1 MRKKKTTQSPAKRLL
16 DTMQQQARDGYVA
29 LPIRKLFG
37 ARKGEYGKAWSDVFN
52 TLLEVDESE
61 ENINTGALSPV
72 CSEIAAQGG
81 TDGLG
86 YMTWGA
92 NNNLPNLI
100 ATLVSLLPYTAVG
113 VKFNADVVAGLGP
126 KPKYRYSRYVNG
138 SIQEESINYAA
149 AGQFINGLLMEKRYA
164 LMALPKAESAFGLD
178 PVLDAKESIRKQ
190 LTEDIKS
197 LEKDYEVWKQTQT
210 EVEKLM
216 KNTNLNLLFTELAMD
231 MAHYGICFPEVQL
244 DKQSAN
250 KSDEL
255 WKPKIIGLNHQRCMT
270 TRLERMSDKNEINY
284 VYVSNQ
290 WYDAQVVPAGQN
302 FLIASIP
309 ALDAHR
315 PLKSLQQ
322 KVRDVRLRAY
332 SGKRNENGKS
342 KGMRPTHF
350 VLPCYYPSPNRPYY
364 PEPAWHSIFRGDIY
378 RYTATIVSDRYIAKR
393 NSNSAGKIIYI
404 HTEYLEKLYQQ
415 LDAAKQEDRE
425 RLRDE
430 MWDEINTFLQD
441 RQNNGQ
447 TILSFTFIGSDAKEH
462 DAWRIVDVP
471 INNKSEADANKTELE
486 ELSNIIFLALNIHSV
501 LIGNS
506 IGSSSSGGTQQR
518 EMYELK
524 KLLSVP
530 TQRLL
535 LTPLYLF
542 RDFNEL
548 DSHLEW
554 EVGQMTLTTL
564 DRNKNGMEETK
575 V

>member
-1 MRKKKTTQSPAKRLL
+1 MRKKNTNQNSAKQLL
-16 DTMQQQARDGYVA
+16 STMQQQARDGYVA
-29 LPIRKLFG
+29 LPVRKLFG
-37 ARKGEYGKAWSDVFN
+37 ERKGKYGKAWNDVFN

-72 CSEIAAQGG
+72 CSEMAAQGG

-138 SIQEESINYAA
+138 IIQEESINYAS
-149 AGQFINGLLMEKRYA
+149 AGQFIKGLLMEKRYA
-164 LMALPKAESAFGLD
+164 LMELPKAESTFGLD

-197 LEKDYEVWKQTQT
+197 LEKDYEIWKQTLD
-210 EVEKLM
+210 EVEKLL

-270 TRLERMSDKNEINY
+270 TRLERMNDKNEINY

-302 FLIASIP
+302 SLIASIP

-332 SGKRNENGKS
+332 NGKRNANGKS
-342 KGMRPTHF
+342 HGMRPTHF

-425 RLRDE
+425 KLRDE

-506 IGSSSSGGTQQR
+506 IGSSASGGTQQR

-548 DSHLEW
+548 DPHLEW